1 MSIRNFPYRVKSDCL
16 LLRAHVWSGFV
27 VLVAA
32 CLPIT
37 AQVTTASFS
46 GTVTDPSGAVIAGAQ
61 VMLMNQGTGTN
72 DSKPTASDGS
82 FHFDFVRVGTYR
94 VRITATGFKALQTG
108 NFELSG
114 GATVRQTYAL
124 ELGQVSE
131 TVAVESTAPLV
142 NAVSSEQSHS
152 VTTLEASELPLSK
165 RNVSN
170 LLGLGTGV
178 SPGAGF
184 VRLNGV
190 GKTGTLYT
198 VDGTNA
204 TADPESRTTSM
215 RGNFEQIN
223 LLSLEAVQ
231 QVETTKGILPAEYG
245 QVLGGNVNLV
255 TRSGTNSWH
264 GSAFENFQADNL
276 NARLQFL
283 KSKPNAVF
291 NQFGGS
297 LGGPI
302 RHDRA
307 FFFADYEG
315 YRQSITQVI
324 SGTVPTPGFR
334 DQLITAIPAYA
345 TPLKVLPLPNQ
356 SYAPTDDTALYIGA
370 GAQAANDNHVDVK
383 GDIRVTN
390 NSNLSLTYTHGRPDL
405 TTPRIFLDQSNDQVY
420 HGYTERGTASYVVGA
435 ASWTS
440 ETRFGYNLNDMSRVD
455 AYFNQGIPETLPYG
469 GRLPQLSYAGFSTP
483 GAELWLEEGRTWTLE
498 QKYARYI
505 GKHSLK
511 FGAVYMHYGVF
522 RTNPQNP
529 TINFSTKPDLLAN
542 TPSSFNI
549 TFGNGS
555 YDGGNFVVGTFIQD
569 NWRLSKRLTLNMG
582 VRYDYDSTF
591 VATPRKAGQDFGLY
605 NLDGL
610 LDNRFDFGPVRNPN
624 NPYNPDGWVN
634 LAPRFGFAYDV
645 TGKSTTTI
653 RGGYGVMFSPV
664 AEGVF
669 SGAVG
674 AKYLPFRTI
683 LSRQDGITNHL
694 QFPVYN
700 DTIAAIL
707 EPLHQVQP
715 TLVINPNFQMPYV
728 LSSYLGVQHQLT
740 SSLVLET
747 AYVGNRGLKF
757 PLNRTY
763 NLPDRVTGVRL
774 NPSIKQGYYLDN
786 SQTSWY
792 HSWQTSLRKRF
803 SHNFTFALGYTWAK
817 QLATDSGDIGA
828 YYQNDANVRAQ
839 NFFNLRPEWGPAD
852 GDVTNYFSAD
862 WVYQLPA
869 LSSFGNA
876 FLRHALG
883 GWQFSG
889 IFTGASGQPLIIT
902 ETTGEN
908 ISRPDISGKPTTSD
922 YTQTLQYLNK
932 SSFALV
938 PISPAS
944 GLPVRPGN
952 LGRGAVRGP
961 GFWNTDLS
969 LGKNF
974 RIVEKAQ
981 LQIRIDAFNAL
992 NHTNLSSL
1000 ASTDIT
1006 NGSFGRFTNTRG
1018 ARVAQ
1023 LNARLTW

>member
-1 MSIRNFPYRVKSDCL
+1 MNIRDFPHGSDCVFS
-16 LLRAHVWSGFV
+16 RAHVCSSIV
-27 VLVAA
+27 ALLVA

-37 AQVTTASFS
+37 AQVTTASFT
-46 GTVTDPSGAVIAGAQ
+46 GTVADPSGAVISGAQ
-61 VMLMNQGTGTN
+61 VSLINQGTGTT

-82 FHFDFVRVGTYR
+82 FQFDFVRVGTYR
-94 VRITATGFKALQTG
+94 VRITATGFKTLQTG

-114 GATVRQTYAL
+114 GATVRQTYTL

-152 VTTLEASELPLSK
+152 VTTLEASQLPLSK

-283 KSKPNAVF
+283 KNKPNAVF

-302 RHDRA
+302 KHDRA

-356 SYAPTDDTALYIGA
+356 SYAPTDDNALFIGA
-370 GAQAANDNHVDVK
+370 GAQTANDNHVDVK
-383 GDIRVTN
+383 GDIRVTS

-420 HGYTERGTASYVVGA
+420 HGYTERGTASYVIGA

-483 GAELWLEEGRTWTLE
+483 GAELWLEEGRTWSLE
-498 QKYARYI
+498 QKYARYV

-529 TINFSTKPDLLAN
+529 TINFSTKADLLAN

-555 YDGGNFVVGTFIQD
+555 YDGSNYVVGAFIQD

-624 NPYNPDGWVN
+624 SPYNPDGWVN

-683 LSRQDGITNHL
+683 LSRQDGIANNL

-707 EPLHQVQP
+707 EPRHVVQP

-774 NPSIKQGYYLDN
+774 NPSIGQGYYLDN

-869 LSSFGNA
+869 LTSFGNA
-876 FLRHALG
+876 FVRHAFG

-889 IFTGASGQPLIIT
+889 IFTAASGQPLIIT

-908 ISRPDISGKPTTSD
+908 ISRPDISGKPTTSN

-932 SSFALV
+932 SSFVLV
-938 PISPAS
+938 PISAAS

-974 RIVEKAQ
+974 RIVEKVQ
-981 LQIRIDAFNAL
+981 MQIRIDAFNAF
-992 NHTNLSSL
+992 NHTSLSSL

>member
-1 MSIRNFPYRVKSDCL
+1 MSIRNFPYRGTSDCL
-16 LLRAHVWSGFV
+16 LLRAHVCSGFV
-27 VLVAA
+27 ALIAA
-32 CLPIT
+32 CLPVA
-37 AQVTTASFS
+37 AQVTTASFG

-61 VMLMNQGTGTN
+61 VALINQGTGAS

-82 FHFDFVRVGTYR
+82 FQFDFVRVGTYR
-94 VRITATGFKALQTG
+94 VRITATGFKTLQTG

-283 KSKPNAVF
+283 KNKPNAVF

-302 RHDRA
+302 KHDRA

-356 SYAPTDDTALYIGA
+356 SYAPTDDAALYIGA
-370 GAQAANDNHVDVK
+370 GSQTANDNHVDVK

-405 TTPRIFLDQSNDQVY
+405 TTPRIFLDHSNDQVY
-420 HGYTERGTASYVVGA
+420 HGYTERGTASYVIGA
-435 ASWTS
+435 STWTS

-483 GAELWLEEGRTWTLE
+483 GAELWLEEGRTWSLE

-505 GKHSLK
+505 GKHSVK

-529 TINFSTKPDLLAN
+529 TINFSTKADLLAN

-555 YDGGNFVVGTFIQD
+555 YDGGNFVVGAFIQD

-582 VRYDYDSTF
+582 IRYDYDSTF

-610 LDNRFDFGPVRNPN
+610 LDNRFDFGPVRSPN

-683 LSRQDGITNHL
+683 LSRQDGIANHL

-700 DTIAAIL
+700 ETIAAIL
-707 EPLHQVQP
+707 EPRQQVQP

-774 NPSIKQGYYLDN
+774 NPSIGQGYYLDN

-862 WVYQLPA
+862 WVYQLPSLA
-869 LSSFGNA
+869 SFGNA
-876 FLRHALG
+876 LLRQAFG

-889 IFTGASGQPLIIT
+889 IVTAASGQPLIIT

-908 ISRPDISGKPTTSD
+908 ISRPDISGQPTTSD
-922 YTQTLQYLNK
+922 YIQTLQYLNK
-932 SSFALV
+932 SSFVLV
-938 PISPAS
+938 PISSAS

-981 LQIRIDAFNAL
+981 LQIRIDAFNAF
-992 NHTNLSSL
+992 NHTSLSSL